1 MLKTV
6 SFYILFCWVTNIV
19 IAQQHPQFIKVEG
32 GTFIMGDQ
40 TGNGEG
46 NEKPPH
52 EVTVN
57 TFSISK
63 TEVTVAQYRAYCI
76 ATNQDM
82 PEEPFWGW
90 QNQHP
95 VVNVTWDE
103 VVKYTQ
109 WLSKTLGKKIRLPYE
124 AEWEFAAKGGNKS
137 KGYILSGTNS
147 IDDVWFEDNSN
158 DQPHNVATKVPNELG
173 LYDMSGN
180 VWEWCLDYYD
190 KLYYQ
195 YTKLNNPHGPQTG
208 NRRVVR
214 GGGYFY
220 KPIYCRVTQ
229 RSHSEPN
236 YRAYVFGFRV
246 IAEE

>member
-1 MLKTV
+1 MRQYKFLLLIYLI
-6 SFYILFCWVTNIV
+6 SFYLQS
-19 IAQQHPQFIKVEG
+19 QQYPEFIKVEG
-32 GTFIMGDQ
+32 GTYTMGDQ

-46 NEKPPH
+46 NERPAH
-52 EVTVN
+52 SVSVN

-63 TEVTVAQYRAYCI
+63 TEVTVAQYRAYCE

-90 QNQHP
+90 QDLHP
-95 VVNVTWDE
+95 IVNVTWDE
-103 VVKYTQ
+103 AIKYTR
-109 WLSKTLGKKIRLPYE
+109 WLSNLLDKTIRLPYE
-124 AEWEFAAKGGNKS
+124 AEWEFAARGGNKS

-158 DQPHNVATKVPNELG
+158 DQPHNVASKVPNELG

-195 YTKLNNPHGPQTG
+195 YTKSNNPQGPQKG
-208 NRRVVR
+208 DRRVVR

-220 KPIYCRVTQ
+220 KPVYCRVTQ
-229 RSHSEPN
+229 RSHSEPD

-246 IAEE
+246 VAEE